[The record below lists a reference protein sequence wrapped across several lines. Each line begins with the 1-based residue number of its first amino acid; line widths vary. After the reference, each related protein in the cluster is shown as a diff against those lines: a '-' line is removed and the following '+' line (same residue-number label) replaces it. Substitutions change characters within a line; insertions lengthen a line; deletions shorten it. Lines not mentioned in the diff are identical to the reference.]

1 MFCNKCG
8 VELPEGSGFCNKC
21 GASQGGAAPAAEPAA
36 ALTAPAKPA
45 DVVPL
50 KEEDVWKGGYSPRA
64 MGMAF
69 VGGGIWFAAL
79 WVAYFMLTGKDTW
92 FEDKKWVV
100 YVFAV
105 LSPIPLLYAGAVAL
119 WRRLT
124 LHYRLTTQRL
134 FVQVGL
140 IGRRIEEVELIRV
153 DDVTTSQGVIERMFD
168 VGTVKISSSDVT
180 TPTMLL
186 LGLKSPV
193 SIKEKL
199 RAQVQERRK
208 RIVNLNQV

>member
-1 MFCNKCG
+1 
-8 VELPEGSGFCNKC
+8 
-21 GASQGGAAPAAEPAA
+21 
-36 ALTAPAKPA
+36 
-45 DVVPL
+45 
-50 KEEDVWKGGYSPRA
+50 

-69 VGGGIWFAAL
+69 VGGGVWFAGM
-79 WVAYFMLTGKDTW
+79 WIAYFMLTGKGTW
-92 FEDKKWVV
+92 FEDKSWVV
-100 YVFAV
+100 WVFAA
-105 LSPIPLLYAGAVAL
+105 LSPLPLLYAGVVAL

-153 DDVTTSQGVIERMFD
+153 DDITTSQGIIERMFD
-168 VGTVKISSSDVT
+168 VGTVKISSSDIT

-193 SIKEKL
+193 TIKEKL

-208 RIVNLNQV
+208 KIVNLNQV

>member
-8 VELPEGSGFCNKC
+8 IELPEGSVFCNKC
-21 GASQGGAAPAAEPAA
+21 GASQGGAAPAANPAA
-36 ALTAPAKPA
+36 ALTGGARPHDGPPA
-45 DVVPL
+45 
-50 KEEDVWKGGYSPRA
+50 KEEDVWRGGYSPRA

-69 VGGGIWFAAL
+69 VGGVVWLIALWIAWFA
-79 WVAYFMLTGKDTW
+79 LTREGSW
-92 FEDKKWVV
+92 FADKSWIV

-105 LSPIPLLYAGAVAL
+105 LSPIPLLYASCVAA

-153 DDVTTSQGVIERMFD
+153 DDVSTEQGIIDRMFD
-168 VGTVKISSSDVT
+168 VGTVKVASSDT
-180 TPTMLL
+180 STPTLL
-186 LGLKSPV
+186 LHGLRDPV
-193 SIKEKL
+193 AIKEKL
-199 RAQVQERRK
+199 RGQVQERRK

>member
-8 VELPEGSGFCNKC
+8 IELPEGSGFCNKC
-21 GASQGGAAPAAEPAA
+21 GASQGAAAAAPDPAA
-36 ALTAPAKPA
+36 PISGGAKPA
-45 DVVPL
+45 DGQPP

-69 VGGGIWFAAL
+69 VGAGIWFVGM
-79 WVAYFMLTGKDTW
+79 WIAYFMLTGKGTW
-92 FEDKKWVV
+92 FEGKSWVV
-100 YVFAV
+100 WVFAT
-105 LSPIPLLYAGAVAL
+105 LSPLPLLYAVAVAL

-193 SIKEKL
+193 AIKEKL